1 MPFLPYNYLPGTIV
15 NIVDGGLTSAFAPQ
29 DDAILVIGTAGQ
41 GVVNTPYQVTDRSV
55 AAGQF
60 GFSGSLEKAIEEC
73 AIYSDNI
80 IAFRMGTSPMI
91 VSGIGL
97 DNTSGSA
104 TPGFSITFGDV
115 EADSANQ
122 YAIWY
127 AEGVLAVYENGEIVY
142 SNETGASVDTSNIF
156 ISGNV
161 AGNVGLTIGTGEDP
175 SLSGAILVSN
185 FSTLSG
191 TSNQPAPTIT
201 QQPVDGTQLTGR
213 QLYIA
218 LRKALD
224 LLEGIVVKIIYA
236 PDAVLDQPNVAFYNS
251 TDSTTASNNPVT
263 NPNAIDWLITTKDS
277 FNNYMYQWASESV
290 DSSGNVVTAYGG
302 LTSTLEG
309 ALPAVIAASTLS
321 APSTVT
327 LTAVAAGDP
336 LSGTL
341 KFQMGAAGAQVVV
354 TLSNSTLANAV
365 ANITGAI
372 EGGSVSGV
380 TCAALSNVIT
390 ITGTEDGTVAGANTF
405 IVQNDLIDIQA
416 GAAPGFASAAARQ
429 GAGFMEVNYGCTLGN
444 FAAELSRIGPLV
456 VAVIGTTGPVSTN
469 LVNTRKW
476 IGYLPTYNSNGDPVT
491 HGAGLL
497 GNPYLTGTTAQK
509 MNSLCADYSNGFR
522 APGLYVTADG
532 SYDGEI
538 ELDPNGNPIDAGA
551 HLHVAADWCALSTG
565 WAISYVSNIAGLVT
579 GFLSSLDATSGL
591 TNKQVKATQ
600 IWQPTPVQLDALT
613 EAKISVLRFKGNN
626 AQPAL
631 LHDLTAAS
639 DNSDYTNMI
648 RVRCMGVVIQ
658 TLLNRANGYIGQST
672 LDGLTLTAMKTEL
685 DQDLVNLTTRGYCN
699 HSNVTI
705 TSTAAQQKIG
715 HATLSLTCNPADE
728 LIQLTANVGI
738 GQ

>member
-60 GFSGSLEKAIEEC
+60 GFSGSLERAIEEC
-73 AIYSDNI
+73 ATYSDNI
-80 IAFRMGTSPMI
+80 IAFRMGTTPMV

-97 DNTSGSA
+97 DNTSGHA

-115 EADSANQ
+115 ESDSASQ

-142 SNETGASVDTSNIF
+142 SNQAGAAVDTSNIF
-156 ISGNV
+156 ITGAV

-175 SLSGAILVSN
+175 SLAGAVLVSKL
-185 FSTLSG
+185 STLTG
-191 TSNQPAPTIT
+191 TSDQPLPTIT

-218 LRKALD
+218 LRKAMD

-236 PDAVLDQPNVAFYNS
+236 PDAVFDQPNVAFYNS
-251 TDSTTASNNPVT
+251 TDSTTAANNPVT
-263 NPNAIDWLITTKDS
+263 NPDALDWLSVTTDAY
-277 FNNYMYQWASESV
+277 NDNVYQWASESV
-290 DSSGNVVTAYGG
+290 DSNGTVVSAYGG
-302 LTSTLEG
+302 LTTTLEG
-309 ALPAVIAASTLS
+309 ALPAVITASTLS
-321 APSTVT
+321 TPSTVV
-327 LTAVAAGDP
+327 LTAANSGDN
-336 LSGTL
+336 LSGSL
-341 KFQMGAAGAQVVV
+341 VFQMGSGPQVAV
-354 TLSNSTLANAV
+354 TLSNSTLAHAV
-365 ANITGAI
+365 AAITGII
-372 EGGSVSGV
+372 EGNSVTGITVGV
-380 TCAALSNVIT
+380 TGAVIT
-390 ITGTEDGTVAGANTF
+390 ITGTEDSSVAGTNTF
-405 IVQNDLIDIQA
+405 IVQNDLIDIQS
-416 GAAPGFASAAARQ
+416 GATPGFASAAARQ

-444 FAAELSRIGPLV
+444 FAADLSQIGPLV

-476 IGYLPTYNSNGDPVT
+476 IGYLPTYNTAGDPVT
-491 HGAGLL
+491 YGSGLL
-497 GNPYLTGTTAQK
+497 GNPYLVGTTAEK

-522 APGLYVTADG
+522 VAGLYVTADG

-538 ELDPNGNPIDAGA
+538 EIDPNGNPIDAGA
-551 HLHVAADWCALSTG
+551 HLHVAADWAALSNG
-565 WAISYVSNIAGLVT
+565 WAVSYVNNIAGLVA

-600 IWQPTPVQLDALT
+600 TWQATPPQMDALT
-613 EAKISVLRFKGNN
+613 EAKISILRFKGNN

-639 DNSDYTNMI
+639 DNSDYTNMV

-672 LDGLTLTAMKTEL
+672 LDGLTLTAMKTQL

-699 HSNVTI
+699 HSNVVI
-705 TSTAAQQKIG
+705 SSTAAQQKIG
-715 HATLSLTCNPADE
+715 HATLTLTCNPADE